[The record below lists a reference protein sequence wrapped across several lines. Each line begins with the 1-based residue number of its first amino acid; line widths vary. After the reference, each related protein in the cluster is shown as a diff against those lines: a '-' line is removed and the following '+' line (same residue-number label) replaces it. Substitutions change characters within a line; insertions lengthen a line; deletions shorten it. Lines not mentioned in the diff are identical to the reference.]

1 MWNQRRARTN
11 GGFLIKAYEPMLLH
25 ISIASSSSEE
35 DRVES
40 QGVFSDDGVSVAATT
55 TTLYPSSMPGIDRIE
70 FECSIYP
77 EHIVILYTGQSQADS
92 HPKKAESSSVVRE
105 RSSPLLYKT
114 V

>member
-1 MWNQRRARTN
+1 
-11 GGFLIKAYEPMLLH
+11 MLLH
-25 ISIASSSSEE
+25 KSIASSSSSSEE
-35 DRVES
+35 ES

-77 EHIVILYTGQSQADS
+77 KHFVILYTGQSQADS